1 MTKSAEQPPKE
12 QPKFPMILE
21 AKSREEL
28 SEQVNNLTAPEGANI
43 SVGCIARQDDG
54 MYMVKVDIVKN

>member
-1 MTKSAEQPPKE
+1 MTKSAEQPKE
-12 QPKFPMILE
+12 QPKYPMTLK
-21 AKSREEL
+21 AKSREGL
-28 SEQVNNLTAPEGANI
+28 SEQVNNLTAPEGAKI

>member
-1 MTKSAEQPPKE
+1 MSKSAEQPPKE
-12 QPKFPMILE
+12 QPKYPMTLK
-21 AKSREEL
+21 AKTREEL
-28 SEQVNNLTAPEGANI
+28 SEQVNNLTAPEGATI

>member
-1 MTKSAEQPPKE
+1 MTKSTEQPPKE
-12 QPKFPMILE
+12 QPKYPTILK
-21 AKSREEL
+21 AKTSEEL

-54 MYMVKVDIVKN
+54 MYIVKVDIVKN

>member
-1 MTKSAEQPPKE
+1 MTKSAEQPKE
-12 QPKFPMILE
+12 QPKYPMTLK

>member
-1 MTKSAEQPPKE
+1 MSKSTEQPPKE
-12 QPKFPMILE
+12 QPKFPMILK
-21 AKSREEL
+21 AKTSEEL

-54 MYMVKVDIVKN
+54 MYIVKVDIVKI

>member
-12 QPKFPMILE
+12 QPKYPMILK
-21 AKSREEL
+21 AKTSEEL
-28 SEQVNNLTAPEGANI
+28 SEQVNNLTAPEGAKI

-54 MYMVKVDIVKN
+54 MYIVKVDIVKN

>member
-1 MTKSAEQPPKE
+1 MTLK
-12 QPKFPMILE
+12 
-21 AKSREEL
+21 AKTREEL

-54 MYMVKVDIVKN
+54 MYIVKVDIVKN